1 MPPQGRPK
9 VLFIL
14 HGRHRL
20 ARTPPIIY
28 SPPRPSWGCS
38 RRLQYRG
45 AAQST
50 ILAPAP
56 PRRFSQGQNRAK
68 SEKNEI
74 LRGGMSSAGGP
85 RGLKMSARVIRI
97 ILCILFL
104 EENEN
109 LHPVL
114 FSLGFGV

>member
-1 MPPQGRPK
+1 MPPQGRPNAI
-9 VLFIL
+9 FIL
-14 HGRHRL
+14 HGPHRL

-38 RRLQYRG
+38 RRLQHRG

-56 PRRFSQGQNRAK
+56 PRRFSQGQIRAK

-114 FSLGFGV
+114 FSLDFGV

>member
-1 MPPQGRPK
+1 M
-9 VLFIL
+9 
-14 HGRHRL
+14 
-20 ARTPPIIY
+20 A
-28 SPPRPSWGCS
+28 
-38 RRLQYRG
+38 
-45 AAQST
+45 
-50 ILAPAP
+50 
-56 PRRFSQGQNRAK
+56 QNRPK

-85 RGLKMSARVIRI
+85 MGLKMTARVIKQS
-97 ILCILFL
+97 CVSFL